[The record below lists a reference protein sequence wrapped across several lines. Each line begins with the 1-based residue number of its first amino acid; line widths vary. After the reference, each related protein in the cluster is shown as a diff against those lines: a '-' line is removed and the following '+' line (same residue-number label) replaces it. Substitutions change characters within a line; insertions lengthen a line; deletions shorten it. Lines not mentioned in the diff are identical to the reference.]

1 MEKKIIAAGGPPAS
15 GGRLPFLPFLR
26 GGGSTAAALLGCF
39 LNSPVLAQ
47 EAPEPG
53 TLQRLAAQSGL
64 GTCLNAVRRIG
75 PFLTGPEGSYAVLSM
90 SHPVAPDASAWTVAI
105 ERAREGVSDLVSAT
119 FAPTIRGGC
128 DVVYEVVQVWR
139 MSCQDYALKTGAA
152 AGSVPVIGQRIG
164 VLAASP
170 TSHVYLMRTA
180 GGCTSVTKEY
190 LLL

>member
-1 MEKKIIAAGGPPAS
+1 MEKKIIAVSDPPAS
-15 GGRLPFLPFLR
+15 GGRLPFLRSGAR
-26 GGGSTAAALLGCF
+26 GPIAAALLGCF
-39 LNSPVLAQ
+39 LNSPALAQ
-47 EAPEPG
+47 EAPEPS

-64 GTCLNAVRRIG
+64 GTCLNAVRKAG

-105 ERAREGVSDLVSAT
+105 ERAREGVTDLVTAT

-128 DVVYEVVQVWR
+128 DVVYEVVQAWR
-139 MSCQDYALKTGAA
+139 MSCQDYALK
-152 AGSVPVIGQRIG
+152 AGSATISVPVIGKRIG
-164 VLAASP
+164 VLPASP

-190 LLL
+190 LFL

>member
-1 MEKKIIAAGGPPAS
+1 MEKKIIVAGGPPAS
-15 GGRLPFLPFLR
+15 GGRLPLLR
-26 GGGSTAAALLGCF
+26 SGARGSIAAALLGCF
-39 LNSPVLAQ
+39 LNSPALAQ

-53 TLQRLAAQSGL
+53 KLQRLAAQSGL
-64 GTCLNAVRRIG
+64 GTCLNAVRRVG

-119 FAPTIRGGC
+119 FAPTVRGGC

-139 MSCQDYALKTGAA
+139 MSCQDYALK
-152 AGSVPVIGQRIG
+152 AGSATVSVPVIGQRIG
-164 VLAASP
+164 VLAGSP
-170 TSHVYLMRTA
+170 TSHAYLMRTA